1 MRYLQQQ
8 SAPDALVRWAL
19 LLQGL
24 QRQISFEEQRGRERL
39 AELAERSRRSISE
52 TQQQRVQQI
61 AGEGL
66 TRLQQQRDEAV
77 GKITAVHQAANQVS
91 PFS

>member
-1 MRYLQQQ
+1 M
-8 SAPDALVRWAL
+8 V
-19 LLQGL
+19 QGL

-39 AELAERSRRSISE
+39 VGLAERSSRSISQQ
-52 TQQQRVQQI
+52 QQQRVQQI